1 MAARYTAAMTPLNLL
16 FVCVGNSCRSIM
28 AEAIARRKGGDRVIA
43 RSVGLAPAG
52 FVAAPTLA
60 TLEALGCATDG
71 LRSEGLEAVSG
82 ETFDVVVSLI
92 GERGLEIL
100 PSRIGHRLVVWD
112 LPDPFGEDD
121 ALYRHVARRL
131 EELVSAL
138 LAEELREEL
147 RLE

>member
-1 MAARYTAAMTPLNLL
+1 MAPLNLL

-28 AEAIARRKGGDRVIA
+28 AEAIARRKGGEKVIA

-52 FVAAPTLA
+52 FVAAPTFA
-60 TLEALGCATDG
+60 TLEALGYPTAG

-92 GERGLEIL
+92 GERGLELL

-121 ALYRHVARRL
+121 TLYLHVARRL
-131 EELVSAL
+131 EELVSVL
-138 LAEELREEL
+138 VAEELREEL
-147 RLE
+147 RLD